1 MVEGSFVL
9 SEFAVLAHRIH
20 RYCYEVAFDIAA
32 DSVIR
37 MLSSPDFSMEPARES
52 YDFMGSG
59 DPDLEPLIQFDFSSG
74 LRLACASLN
83 QVSATLD
90 AYVTLTKCRFSG
102 LSRLSFSIRL

>member
-9 SEFAVLAHRIH
+9 FEFAVLAHRIH
-20 RYCYEVAFDIAA
+20 RYCCEVAFDIAA
-32 DSVIR
+32 DSVIL

-74 LRLACASLN
+74 LRLACASLS

-90 AYVTLTKCRFSG
+90 AYVTPVECRFSG